1 MTPSISL
8 KARILRKEIEA
19 TVIHCIARDLD
30 VPLHIASL
38 FRRLFL
44 VEGCVGEPLCVE
56 VAGSAYHTATGE
68 PAGIE
73 RDDPAA
79 DDDEVD
85 DDACSPRPALYL
97 DDRVLVSVAVG
108 LVRPVGGPFKRNK
121 SSTSIHRYVRLTPAG
136 RLLAAQYI
144 RMEAAAKARKTCLA
158 STSFEDQIR
167 QEHRAG
173 RLSLRSPEAD
183 R

>member
-1 MTPSISL
+1 MTPTISL
-8 KARILRKEIEA
+8 KARILRQEIEA
-19 TVIHCIARDLD
+19 TVVHCIARDLD
-30 VPLHIASL
+30 VPIHIASL

-56 VAGSAYHTATGE
+56 VAGSAYHTPTGG
-68 PAGIE
+68 PARE
-73 RDDPAA
+73 EQAPDDDEA
-79 DDDEVD
+79 DDD
-85 DDACSPRPALYL
+85 ARSPGQSLYL

-108 LVRPVGGPFKRNK
+108 LVRPVGGPFKRHK

-158 STSFEDQIR
+158 STPFEDQIR
-167 QEHRAG
+167 QDHRAG
-173 RLSLRSPEAD
+173 RLSLRSPESD